1 MEMTMGRPGRKA
13 HATAKRRQ
21 TTRAG
26 QGRTDRDTGTAEL
39 KAAKLWATRRADLP
53 MDPLGVLFG
62 HGRIDGDLYRAGQR
76 LEAARRACFGA
87 DTAAERDIYGDQ
99 MALASIAGHR
109 AVVINAAT
117 EAVVKREARIEAEYD
132 RLLHALHRCGQA
144 VTAATLGIATRPY
157 AGAWIAAALVEPGR
171 PWTARHDTRLALIRE
186 GLSAIER
193 LGSREL

>member
-1 MEMTMGRPGRKA
+1 MARPGRKA
-13 HATAKRRQ
+13 SAAAKRRQ

-39 KAAKLWATRRADLP
+39 KATKLWATRRTDLAV
-53 MDPLGVLFG
+53 DPLGVLFG
-62 HGRIDGDLYRAGQR
+62 HGRIDADLYRAGQR

-99 MALASIAGHR
+99 MALAAIAGHR
-109 AVVINAAT
+109 AVVVGAAT
-117 EAVVKREARIEAEYD
+117 AEGSRREARIEAEYD
-132 RLLHALHRCGQA
+132 RLLHALHRCGPA

-186 GLSAIER
+186 GLAAIER

>member
-1 MEMTMGRPGRKA
+1 MGRPGRKA
-13 HATAKRRQ
+13 SASAKRRQ

-26 QGRTDRDTGTAEL
+26 QGRADRDTGTAEL
-39 KAAKLWATRRADLP
+39 KAAKLWATGRSDLP

-62 HGRIDGDLYRAGQR
+62 RGRIDDGLYRAGQR

-87 DTAAERDIYGDQ
+87 DAAAERDIYGDG
-99 MALASIAGHR
+99 MALASIAAHR
-109 AVVINAAT
+109 AAIPSLAT
-117 EAVVKREARIEAEYD
+117 EEGLRREARTQAEYD
-132 RLLHALHRCGQA
+132 RLLRALHRCGPA

-186 GLSAIER
+186 GLSAIEK
-193 LGSREL
+193 LGSRPL